1 MKVIINYNSTE
12 FQTNHDQN
20 YLNDDDDDFSE
31 NSSETSDDF
40 LVDQGTSLS
49 ININL
54 NVMDKLFQDAETYTS
69 PQSVSMAIL
78 TKGNC
83 KDCPNGFNC
92 IQRISPNHQEM
103 NFQQSVPV
111 VKACRS
117 LLIRHTYGEQMN
129 ILKAVIRGLFYN
141 FLKLIF

>member
-40 LVDQGTSLS
+40 LVDQGTNLS

-69 PQSVSMAIL
+69 PQSIM
-78 TKGNC
+78 
-83 KDCPNGFNC
+83 P
-92 IQRISPNHQEM
+92 
-103 NFQQSVPV
+103 
-111 VKACRS
+111 
-117 LLIRHTYGEQMN
+117 
-129 ILKAVIRGLFYN
+129 
-141 FLKLIF
+141 

>member
-1 MKVIINYNSTE
+1 MKVIINYNSTV

-20 YLNDDDDDFSE
+20 YSNDDDDDFSE

-40 LVDQGTSLS
+40 LVDQGTNLS

-54 NVMDKLFQDAETYTS
+54 NVMNKLFQDAETYTS

-83 KDCPNGFNC
+83 NECPNGFNC

-103 NFQQSVPV
+103 NFQQSVLV

-117 LLIRHTYGEQMN
+117 LLIGHTYGEQMN
-129 ILKAVIRGLFYN
+129 ILKAVIRGLF
-141 FLKLIF
+141 